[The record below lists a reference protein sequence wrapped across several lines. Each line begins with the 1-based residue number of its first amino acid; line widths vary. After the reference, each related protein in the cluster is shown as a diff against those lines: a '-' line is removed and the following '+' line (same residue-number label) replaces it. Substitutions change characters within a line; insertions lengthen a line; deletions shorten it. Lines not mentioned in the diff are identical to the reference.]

1 MTTHEPGGAAGLAKH
16 LVLMRGGQVLKT
28 GPLADT
34 FTAECLCATY
44 GVPVDVAQINSR
56 QIA

>member
-1 MTTHEPGGAAGLAKH
+1 
-16 LVLMRGGQVLKT
+16 LKT